1 MADDNIPEQTATCE
15 FQWFDKTGRLTSDD
29 NPSVGRVRVKEGDYQ
44 LRNPEIIR
52 FRGGD
57 MMHFMPSRWFHICAE
72 HAEWLSA
79 GRLPNVDL
87 WEWEAK
93 PMTLPSDIERRH
105 DIMLREC

>member
-72 HAEWLSA
+72 HAKWLSA
-79 GRLPNVDL
+79 GRLPNTDL

-93 PMTLPSDIERRH
+93 PMTLPSDIELRL

>member
-1 MADDNIPEQTATCE
+1 
-15 FQWFDKTGRLTSDD
+15 
-29 NPSVGRVRVKEGDYQ
+29 
-44 LRNPEIIR
+44 
-52 FRGGD
+52 

-93 PMTLPSDIERRH
+93 PMTLPSDIERRL
-105 DIMLREC
+105 DIILREC